1 MDTFEIAFGLM
12 RLIFG
17 FLLVLFIPGYVLSL
31 VIFPFRNEI
40 EPSRRLALSFVLSI
54 ASVLLLVLFS
64 DIFLGID
71 STPQNIV
78 MIILVFTV
86 FSVIIWK
93 IEVMIYQRYLK
104 REPGIKY
111 S

>member
-1 MDTFEIAFGLM
+1 MDALEIAFGLI

-31 VIFPFRNEI
+31 VIFPFRKDLD
-40 EPSRRLALSFVLSI
+40 PSRRLALSLVLSI

-64 DIFLGID
+64 DIILGID

-78 MIILVFTV
+78 MIILVFSV
-86 FSVIIWK
+86 ISVIIWK
-93 IEVMIYQRYLK
+93 IEIFIYQRYSK
-104 REPGIKY
+104 QEPGIKY
-111 S
+111 M

>member
-1 MDTFEIAFGLM
+1 MDAPEIAFGLL

-31 VIFPFRNEI
+31 VIFPFKKDLES
-40 EPSRRLALSFVLSI
+40 SRRLALSLVLSI

-78 MIILVFTV
+78 TIILVFSAV
-86 FSVIIWK
+86 SVIIWK
-93 IEVMIYQRYLK
+93 IEIFMYQRYSK
-104 REPGIKY
+104 QEPGIKY
-111 S
+111 T

>member
-1 MDTFEIAFGLM
+1 MDALEIAFGFI
-12 RLIFG
+12 RLIVG

-31 VIFPFRNEI
+31 VIFPFRKDLES
-40 EPSRRLALSFVLSI
+40 SRRLALSLVLSI

-78 MIILVFTV
+78 MILLVFTV
-86 FSVIIWK
+86 ISLILWK
-93 IEVMIYQRYLK
+93 IEIFIYQRYSK

>member
-1 MDTFEIAFGLM
+1 MDTLEVAFGLI

-17 FLLVLFIPGYVLSL
+17 LLLVLFIPGYVLTL
-31 VIFPFRNEI
+31 VIFPFKQEI
-40 EPSRRLALSFVLSI
+40 ESSRRLALSFVLSI

-78 MIILVFTV
+78 FMILA
-86 FSVIIWK
+86 FSVVSIIIWK
-93 IEVMIYQRYLK
+93 IEVFIYQRYFK
-104 REPGIKY
+104 REPVIQNI
-111 S
+111 